1 VSILKTDE
9 DNEYTCKNDKWHFL
23 KDRLGIRGPIHLF
36 FPTWP
41 HTINLIA
48 LKFTTYL
55 LNWPYL

>member
-48 LKFTTYL
+48 LKFTT
-55 LNWPYL
+55 